1 MERVLHKLSLI
12 LVLLGL
18 VSCATSQQYNE
29 NVRGIISFE
38 LDDTL
43 YKLTKDHIVCYV
55 CETGIPPNSVADLIA
70 FKPVVEECKYI
81 FKNQEFDFIDQQ
93 VNEFK
98 ITTKRWENRTSY
110 VFTLEGL
117 NFEES
122 SKTKAPISQ
131 TMNIYDN
138 EAECPHNK

>member
-1 MERVLHKLSLI
+1 MRRFSFI

-18 VSCATSQQYNE
+18 VSCTNSQQHNE
-29 NVRGIISFE
+29 NVRGIISYE

-43 YKLTKDHIVCYV
+43 YKLTKDHLLCYT
-55 CETGIPPNSVADLIA
+55 CETGTSPDSVAELIA
-70 FKPVVEECKYI
+70 FKPVAEECIAI
-81 FKNQEFDFIDQQ
+81 FKKQDFDFIDQQ

-117 NFEES
+117 SFKES

-131 TMNIYDN
+131 TMTVYDN
-138 EAECPHNK
+138 EAACPQN

>member
-1 MERVLHKLSLI
+1 MRKLSLI
-12 LVLLGL
+12 LGLVGL
-18 VSCATSQQYNE
+18 VSCASTQRYNE
-29 NVRGIISFE
+29 NVRGIISND

-43 YKLTKDHIVCYV
+43 YKLTKDHLVCYT
-55 CETGIPPNSVADLIA
+55 CETGRYPASVDELIG
-70 FKPVVEECKYI
+70 FKPVAEECKAL

-93 VNEFK
+93 INEFK

-117 NFEES
+117 SFEES

-131 TMNIYDN
+131 TMTVYDN
-138 EAECPHNK
+138 EAACPHNK